1 MSTNYILVTV
11 DAGAHISEIGTMTDL
26 EMAKFFATTYKDTE
40 EKEVAVLSCKN
51 GVIEQVVFTTNAKP
65 KAKAGRKSA
74 SKTIS
79 DNDDYLESTTLF
91 GN

>member
-40 EKEVAVLSCKN
+40 DKEVAVLSCKN
-51 GVIEQVVFTTNAKP
+51 GVVEQVVFATNTKQ
-65 KAKAGRKSA
+65 KTKTGKKSS
-74 SKTIS
+74 SKSSSS
-79 DNDDYLESTTLF
+79 DDDYVLNTAPLY
-91 GN
+91 